1 MQYKAI
7 MVTGAL
13 AFLVTALSG
22 QNFSDALRLSN
33 FTVGGTARSIG
44 AGSAMGAMGSDF
56 SVMSTNPA
64 GLGWYRGSEF
74 VISPGIYN
82 ASTTSRLL
90 NDPQARAFEEN
101 RANFNLN
108 TFGVV
113 FANAN
118 AKRDWRATNF
128 AVGVN
133 RLANFHQDFY
143 FEGASPGSIV
153 DRFKEQVNSEAGF
166 SDFESGLAF
175 DVGALYDLDDDGLF
189 ESDFDSAPDSANVF
203 KRQDVFTT
211 GAINE
216 FVFSIAG
223 NYKERLLIGATVGVP
238 IIRYEVS
245 KNYREEDQG
254 PGVEGNVPFFNA
266 LSYNEDLST
275 SGTGINLKLGAIF
288 RANQMLRLGAAVH
301 TPTFMRLDDV
311 YTASMGYN
319 YTENGVEENFTSESP
334 DGSFE
339 YRLQTP
345 WRFIGSAGV
354 IINSGELRP
363 AEQGDLMVRV
373 PKGGFI
379 SAEIE
384 YLDYGNNEFRYDDF
398 GDAERAVNATIADE
412 LTSAWNLRLG
422 GEFAYEIFRLRAG
435 YSLQQ
440 SPLQGDDAINST
452 ISAGFGIH
460 RKTFF
465 IDMAYRRRMNETFY
479 TPYLTAL
486 APEQLVSQDANLGQI
501 VLTIGFRW
509 F

>member
-1 MQYKAI
+1 MKYTIAFAALLFCFS
-7 MVTGAL
+7 GAL
-13 AFLVTALSG
+13 WA

-33 FTVGGTARSIG
+33 FQVGGTARSIG

-74 VISPGIYN
+74 VISPGVFN
-82 ASTTSRLL
+82 SSTTSTLL
-90 NDPQARAFEEN
+90 NDDNAFGIEEN

-118 AKRDWRATNF
+118 TNRDWRSANF
-128 AVGVN
+128 AIGVN

-143 FEGASPGSIV
+143 YEGASTGSIV
-153 DRFKEQVNSEAGF
+153 NRFQEQANSDTGF

-175 DVGALYDLDDDGLF
+175 DVGALYQIDGDEF
-189 ESDFDSAPDSANVF
+189 YSSDFDIAPNAEVF

-216 FVFSIAG
+216 FVISFAG
-223 NYKERLLIGATVGVP
+223 NYKERLLIGGTVGVP
-238 IIRYEVS
+238 IIRYEVE
-245 KNYREEDQG
+245 KEYREEDRG
-254 PGVEGNVPFFNA
+254 DAAEGNVPFFNA
-266 LSYNEDLST
+266 LTYNENLST
-275 SGTGINLKLGAIF
+275 SGTGINLKLGAIY
-288 RANQMLRLGAAVH
+288 RASQMLRLGLAVH
-301 TPTFMRLDDV
+301 SPTFMRLDDV

-319 YTENGVEENFTSESP
+319 YTDQNGDFNFTAESP

-345 WRFIGSAGV
+345 WRFIGSAGF
-354 IINSGELRP
+354 IINNGSLKR
-363 AEQGDLMVRV
+363 ADSNRDLMIRV
-373 PKGGFI
+373 PRGGFL

-384 YLDYGNNEFRYDDF
+384 YLNYGENQFRYDGF
-398 GDAERAVNATIADE
+398 GDAERQVNATIADE

-422 GEFAYEIFRLRAG
+422 GEYAYDQFRVRAG
-435 YSLQQ
+435 YTLQQ
-440 SPLQGDDAINST
+440 SPLQGDDTTNSI
-452 ISAGFGIH
+452 ISAGIGLH
-460 RKTFF
+460 KKTFF
-465 IDMAYRRRMNETFY
+465 IDMAYRRQMNEALY
-479 TPYLTAL
+479 TPYLTFD
-486 APEQLVSQDANLGQI
+486 APEQLVEQQSNLGQI
-501 VLTIGFRW
+501 VFTLGFRW